1 MDARG
6 IKQQLGELCL
16 TPNKA
21 LGQNFLADG
30 DAARRIAEDI
40 CAPGLPVLEIG
51 PGLGALTGELL
62 ARAPRVL
69 AVELDA
75 AMVKAL
81 HQHFAN
87 AETLTL
93 VHQDFIKFD
102 LTAYAAAQDAYC
114 AVGNLPYY
122 ITTPICMKLLSCS
135 TLPRR
140 MTLMVQKEAAARFLE
155 KPGSK
160 LYGPLAVLA
169 QRLYDCSVMMTL
181 TAAQYYPQPEVESVV
196 LSLARKD
203 DTQADPVLVH
213 LLEAAFSMRRKTL
226 MNNLRAAGMEREMLL
241 GIFERHGIDENA
253 RAEQLSPDVFADFA
267 KTMAKFTDLFGKK

>member
-1 MDARG
+1 MDAQAV
-6 IKQQLGELCL
+6 KQKLRELCL

-75 AMVKAL
+75 AMVQAL
-81 HQHFAN
+81 RQMFAN
-87 AETLTL
+87 DEKLAL
-93 VHQDFIKFD
+93 VHQDFMKFD
-102 LTAYAAAQDAYC
+102 LTAYAAAEGAYC
-114 AVGNLPYY
+114 AAGNLPYY
-122 ITTPICMKLLSCS
+122 ITTPMCMKLLSCA

-140 MTLMVQKEAAARFLE
+140 IVLMVQKEAGARFLE

-169 QRLYDCSVMMTL
+169 QQHYDCSVMMTL
-181 TAAQYYPQPEVESVV
+181 TGAQYYPQPEVESVV

-203 DTQADPVLVH
+203 ETPADPALPR

-226 MNNLRAAGMEREMLL
+226 MNNLRAAGMEREALL
-241 GIFERHGIDENA
+241 GAFARYGIDENA
-253 RAEQLSPDVFADFA
+253 RAEQLAPAVFAALA
-267 KTMAKFTDLFGKK
+267 KEIAKFTGFIGKV